1 MAREPIET
9 VNISDLPNPAPNID
23 LDQNIS
29 GLLTGGGFNLINFV
43 FIIIGLIFLVNL
55 IVSGW
60 NYMLSTGDPKK
71 VSAATTRLINSFV
84 GLVIAFAAFLI
95 VKLITGMIGL
105 DVLT

>member
-9 VNISDLPNPAPNID
+9 VNISDLPNPAPSID

-29 GLLTGGGFNLINFV
+29 GLLTDGGFNLINFV